1 MFSFLK
7 KNKIIEEERNGVK
20 TIASNTFVLFVRM
33 LFMTLVNLY
42 TVRCVLNGLGVIDYG
57 ILNAVAG
64 IVTASTCVSSVL
76 ALSTQRFYS
85 FAIGKGQHERLK
97 EIFSVS
103 LNLVVILSIFLFI
116 VFTTLGLWFVNTQLN
131 IPIIRQSAAQWLL
144 ILSLIS
150 FIFSVLQIPY
160 MGSVF
165 AHEDMKIYAFI
176 SILDCLLKLIVAI
189 NIQNTSIDSLIFYGI
204 GFTIIALF
212 DLLAYII
219 IAKHRYKECRYV
231 KVKSKET
238 MKELISFSGWTF
250 YGSVAGVGM
259 TQGSTILLNIF
270 FGPIVNAAFNIG
282 NQVYNALSTLSNSI
296 IFAFHPAMIKAYS
309 GEKHSYLGKLFSIN
323 NRVLINLLI
332 CITIPLLLETRS
344 ILTLWLGNI
353 TEDMVTFTQLYIIY
367 EIILTLHN
375 PITIIVQ
382 ATGKV
387 KLYSIIV
394 ETMTVL
400 CLPVSWGI
408 FKMGFPPP
416 YLFYTMI
423 TMCFVAH
430 IVRLLILKRIYPN
443 FRLSEYILRNILPA
457 IVTFSITY
465 SSILY
470 FHLQIHNVILRLL
483 VVSITSPI
491 LTMLI
496 AYFINTSHEERRF
509 IYRYITKKR

>member
-160 MGSVF
+160 MGAVF
-165 AHEDMKIYAFI
+165 AHEDMRIYAFI

-204 GFTIIALF
+204 GFAIIALF

-238 MKELISFSGWTF
+238 MRELISFSGWTF

-296 IFAFHPAMIKAYS
+296 IFAFRPAMIKAYS

-332 CITIPLLLETRS
+332 CITVPLLLETRS

-465 SSILY
+465 NCILY

>member
-296 IFAFHPAMIKAYS
+296 IFAFRPAMIKAYS

-443 FRLSEYILRNILPA
+443 FRLSEDILRNILPA